1 MVNEWDSVITQV
13 KISRFF
19 LQQKL
24 ETKLKP
30 LLVFGFCD
38 QVGCWLCVGCWVLL
52 KLLYYNTCGHKSY
65 ISDIYR

>member
-1 MVNEWDSVITQV
+1 MVNERDSVITQV

-38 QVGCWLCVGCWVLL
+38 QVGCVRGAGSC
-52 KLLYYNTCGHKSY
+52 
-65 ISDIYR
+65 